1 MLKSFIEFEVDLPV
15 WISNSNLQRNRLK
28 IAQKYKGKCVHLV
41 LFHFTLQKWWK
52 LLVYMVYDVL
62 CPMVCVIKCH
72 KMTKNAICFFD
83 PFSADSFV
91 NLNSKSTQ
99 EDQLQIRWN
108 FVTYLKISHYKRI
121 SSMKKPETKNFFC
134 PPYYPTNHHPTLEA
148 PIIGLTNN
156 NFTNGARSI

>member
-1 MLKSFIEFEVDLPV
+1 MSAQYGSFDTH
-15 WISNSNLQRNRLK
+15 N
-28 IAQKYKGKCVHLV
+28 A
-41 LFHFTLQKWWK
+41 
-52 LLVYMVYDVL
+52 MVYDIL

-72 KMTKNAICFFD
+72 KMTKNAILRHFMTHAIWHKMSSTIAIWVSKEPYQADKLIYENKTNNFHHFWIVKCKKLSEHIFLCIFE

-121 SSMKKPETKNFFC
+121 SSMKKIGDKKIFLT
-134 PPYYPTNHHPTLEA
+134 PPS
-148 PIIGLTNN
+148 G
-156 NFTNGARSI
+156 